1 MTGELVAPISSTGTQ
16 FFTHTGAP
24 TKKKFKMFRSQMASL
39 NIYIIFN
46 VFFVFLVK
54 IRITSEQTNTLDEGI
69 SNQSSNY
76 LLKFMI
82 FNTSKYNTD
91 LQIFHKPMGFVTSK
105 VYIENKA
112 TKYIYYVKY
121 DKRYGFAR
129 NIVLVKSFGKFSYG
143 KYNMYVVPHRFQNS
157 TLVMSDQPTSATVY
171 QHDQHDQHNSSSP
184 ILINDNNNNNVD
196 NNINEMINNTVHPT
210 LMFDKK
216 TVYCFYNYYFYYFDR
231 VGHTN
236 YMKKFS
242 EHNLRLNTI
251 KFNILSKLG
260 FVIKP
265 NVTGKVPRQ
274 VIINTLKRA
283 DIKESHFFASHKYT
297 WNYRSLPTNIYK
309 LNVNR
314 KKVGADD
321 KFEEDFGKPKP
332 NIQEVIIFA
341 AKGKAFFY

>member
-1 MTGELVAPISSTGTQ
+1 MT
-16 FFTHTGAP
+16 
-24 TKKKFKMFRSQMASL
+24 SL

-46 VFFVFLVK
+46 VFFLFLVN
-54 IRITSEQTNTLDEGI
+54 IRITSEQTYTLDEGI

-143 KYNMYVVPHRFQNS
+143 KYNMYVVPHRFRNS
-157 TLVMSDQPTSATVY
+157 TLVVSDQPTATVY
-171 QHDQHDQHNSSSP
+171 QHDSSSS
-184 ILINDNNNNNVD
+184 ILINNNNIDNV
-196 NNINEMINNTVHPT
+196 NEMINNTVHPT
-210 LMFDKK
+210 LTLDKK
-216 TVYCFYNYYFYYFDR
+216 TIYCFYNYYFYYFDR

-309 LNVNR
+309 LNMNR
-314 KKVGADD
+314 KKVVADD
-321 KFEEDFGKPKP
+321 KFEEEFGKPKP

-341 AKGKAFFY
+341 AKGKANSIDASDISKEHS

>member
-1 MTGELVAPISSTGTQ
+1 
-16 FFTHTGAP
+16 
-24 TKKKFKMFRSQMASL
+24 MFRSQMTSL

-46 VFFVFLVK
+46 ICFVCLFK
-54 IRITSEQTNTLDEGI
+54 IRITSEQTTSLDEGI

-76 LLKFMI
+76 FLKFMI

-112 TKYIYYVKY
+112 TQFIYYVKY

-157 TLVMSDQPTSATVY
+157 TLVMDDQPTATVY
-171 QHDQHDQHNSSSP
+171 QHDSSTLP
-184 ILINDNNNNNVD
+184 IQMNDNNNNLSNMLID
-196 NNINEMINNTVHPT
+196 NEMNNNTVHPT
-210 LMFDKK
+210 FTFDKK
-216 TVYCFYNYYFYYFDR
+216 TIYCFYNYYFYYFDR

-242 EHNLRLNTI
+242 EHNLRLSTI

-309 LNVNR
+309 LNINR
-314 KKVGADD
+314 KKVIGND
-321 KFEEDFGKPKP
+321 KFEEEFGKPKP

-341 AKGKAFFY
+341 AKGKT